1 MRDACLSKKPHL
13 LPTSRYNVRP
23 SSEDAS
29 CSLCSTVHQD
39 TTDNVACLCDKA
51 NGVRPFE
58 RGPIALIPL
67 STSPRQWRLVART
80 RPALLD
86 TRMDHGDGVA
96 DQPTLKREVEV
107 GARSMVNLIL
117 LILFILLILRSLLI
131 LLCLL
136 LRASV

>member
-1 MRDACLSKKPHL
+1 
-13 LPTSRYNVRP
+13 
-23 SSEDAS
+23 
-29 CSLCSTVHQD
+29 
-39 TTDNVACLCDKA
+39 
-51 NGVRPFE
+51 
-58 RGPIALIPL
+58 
-67 STSPRQWRLVART
+67 VART